1 MFPYDQKLA
10 GFLILFLLS
19 VLVFVKRMATGS
31 VLDKPIG
38 SLFIQIVNAYNLLF
52 LLVINPIIAMLLI
65 TNTPV
70 IGIGQAVLNVPHL
83 GTVSEVM
90 GSVIYLSGYLLM
102 AWALIRLGRSYQLG
116 GSAPRLEDRMVVDG
130 PYRFIRHPMYSA
142 ALAVSFGLACYTQSW
157 VLFAAFI
164 VYAGLIIAMIPV
176 EENKLRQAYNKRY
189 ESYQQQANKLIPFIF

>member
-70 IGIGQAVLNVPHL
+70 IGIGHAVLNVPHL